1 MIFIKT
7 GVTDYTITESTTLL
21 PFLIAIHPN
30 LGRNAV
36 KSILTRGQVAVD
48 GKKVTQHNH
57 PLAVGQTVSVMSNK
71 TAMTKTAL
79 KGINILHEDDAI
91 IVIHKDAGILS
102 MGDRNQAEMTAYR
115 QLTQYVK
122 ETNKNSRIFIV
133 HRLDRDTSGVMVY
146 AKTEEVKEAL
156 QKDWHTIVKERI
168 YTALVEGEVTE
179 SEGTIKSWL
188 TESKAMK
195 VHSYNYDNGGKYAVT
210 HWKKIRG
217 NKEHTLL
224 EVELETGRK
233 NQIRVHMESIGH
245 PVAGDKKYGAKR
257 NPLKRLGL
265 HASTLAFIHPKTG
278 KLERY
283 TSKVPKDFLF
293 YSKES

>member
-1 MIFIKT
+1 MIFIKQ
-7 GVTDYTITESTTLL
+7 GITDYKVTAATTLL
-21 PFLIAIHPN
+21 PFLLDVHAN

-36 KSILTRGQVAVD
+36 KAILTRGQVAVD

-71 TAMTKTAL
+71 TAMKKVAL
-79 KGINILHEDDAI
+79 KGIHILHEDDAI
-91 IVIHKDAGILS
+91 IVIHKDSGVLS

-115 QLTQYVK
+115 QLTQYVR
-122 ETNKNSRIFIV
+122 ETNKNNRIFIV

-146 AKTEEVKEAL
+146 AKTEEIKEAL
-156 QKDWHTIVKERI
+156 QKDWHDIVKERI
-168 YTALVEGEVTE
+168 YTALVEGEVKD
-179 SEGTIKSWL
+179 SAGTIKSWL

-217 NKEHTLL
+217 NKEFSLL

-265 HASTLAFIHPKTG
+265 HASTLAFIHPNTG
-278 KLERY
+278 KLVRY
-283 TSKVPKDFLF
+283 TSKVPKEFMTV
-293 YSKES
+293 SKNG